1 MWLEE
6 YESLNNYDKGEF
18 RRLGNYLLSRTYLS
32 RYSYSPSEQMT
43 LPNRDYQLVSRY
55 FPILKEYF
63 YLTGWLLEKDDNYGY
78 ISLINSYD
86 HNRYRLSEFTTLFLY
101 TCRLIYE
108 EQREHASSFHTVY
121 TNTGDVVQKMESLGL
136 LKKRTT
142 KAQRIEA
149 QRSLAHYNIIEK
161 MDTAAWDV
169 DGNKF
174 LILPSILS
182 MVSNQ
187 GINDM
192 MAELEEFSSVSGSD
206 YDEPSEILGDEE

>member
-1 MWLEE
+1 MWLDD
-6 YESLNNYDKGEF
+6 YEALNNYDKGEF

-32 RYSYSPSEQMT
+32 RYSYRSSEQMT
-43 LPNRDYQLVSRY
+43 LPNRDYQLAMRF

-63 YLTGWLLEKDDNYGY
+63 YLTGWALEKDDNYGY

-86 HNRYRLSEFTTLFLY
+86 NNRYRLDQFTTLFLY

-108 EQREHASSFHTVY
+108 EQREQASSFHTVG
-121 TNTGDVVQKMESLGL
+121 TSTKDVILKMESLSL
-136 LKKRTT
+136 LKKKET
-142 KAQRIEA
+142 KKERVEA

-161 MDTAAWDV
+161 MDSAAWDS
-169 DGNKF
+169 DGNRF

-182 MVSNQ
+182 MISNQ

-192 MAELEEFSSVSGSD
+192 MAELEEFRLTGIADDSAQED
-206 YDEPSEILGDEE
+206 DQE